1 MSLEPLFN
9 AVECHKKGERK
20 KKDAPKNYKRNKFQK
35 VLQTKTRKQVPKT
48 SIAKTRNSQ
57 LHLVKL
63 KTISGEG
70 GSKYY

>member
-1 MSLEPLFN
+1 MPLN
-9 AVECHKKGERK
+9 AIRRANEKKGS
-20 KKDAPKNYKRNKFQK
+20 AKNYKRNKFQK

-48 SIAKTRNSQ
+48 KTSIAKRRNSQ

-70 GSKYY
+70 GSKCY